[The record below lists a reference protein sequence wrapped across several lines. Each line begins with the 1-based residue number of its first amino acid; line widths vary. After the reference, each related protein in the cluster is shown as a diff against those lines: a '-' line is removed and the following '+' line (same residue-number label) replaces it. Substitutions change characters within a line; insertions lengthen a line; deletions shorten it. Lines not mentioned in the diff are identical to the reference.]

1 MNRVR
6 YPWWVT
12 PGYALG
18 AVVLAIV
25 ALGGPG
31 AILSGA
37 FTHQV
42 ALAAASSV
50 IAGVLAM
57 VVVEWWSRRIAPPA
71 TLQAAQKRGRRRLGV
86 LAVLVFV
93 GITAFQTASDSQ
105 SDVLRAIVFGLF
117 SGIALG
123 LAVVAPFD
131 ERPGP
136 PLPAPKQ

>member
-1 MNRVR
+1 MGAPMERVR

-57 VVVEWWSRRIAPPA
+57 VVLEWWSRRIVPPA
-71 TLQAAQKRGRRRLGV
+71 SLQAAQKRGRLRLGV
-86 LAVLVFV
+86 M
-93 GITAFQTASDSQ
+93 ASDSQ

-123 LAVVAPFD
+123 FAVVAPFD

-136 PLPAPKQ
+136 PLPAPNH